1 MTASTQPS
9 DGLWK
14 TEDHELHL
22 LVQHYDPD
30 TCLVVVFAASG
41 QLWAFLDSESQD
53 GVAAS
58 MDVFGKPYT
67 LHLDPTLPGEADLM
81 LDIPD
86 HSGRFT
92 VSLHYPAVD

>member
-1 MTASTQPS
+1 M
-9 DGLWK
+9 
-14 TEDHELHL
+14 HL
-22 LVQHYDPD
+22 LVRHYDPG
-30 TCLVVVFAASG
+30 TCLVVVFTASG
-41 QLWAFLDSESQD
+41 QLWAFLDSDSQH

-58 MDVFGKPYT
+58 MDVFGNPYA
-67 LHLDPTLPGEADLM
+67 LHLDPTLPGTAELR